1 MERWR
6 EFYVPPKSNTPWT
19 LGGENLKKFVS
30 PLSKIDRHF
39 KTAEYGRSRH
49 RSRGNYP
56 PSPSV
61 EDENVSLAR
70 EHLSVLRCSDPP
82 HRGSIDQNPIIIE
95 VNVIKKKSC
104 NFSDTPNPKE
114 KLKRVKNTDKNTR
127 NSKSHD
133 KDAGIPKE
141 NTRSTSGQTSARP
154 KKSDHK
160 KLPAL
165 SASDPVEG
173 NFLSQ
178 REDLSSVT
186 DARVKEPN
194 ISSQREHSSPVAKTK
209 PKDSTH
215 SHWQRKPPQVTKS
228 QAADSAPPS
237 QHREL
242 SPAAN
247 SRVPDDTLPSRQK
260 DPSPVA
266 HSRTQDSAHLSRRRE
281 PSPVAHSKIQ
291 DSAHLSRRREP
302 SPVTNSRVPDYT
314 LPSRQKDPSPVA
326 HSRTQ
331 DSAHLSR
338 RREPSPVAYSNIQDS
353 AHLNRRREP
362 SPVTNSRV
370 PDYTLPS
377 RQKDPSP
384 VAHSRTQDSAHLSR
398 RRELSPVAHSRTQDS
413 AHLSRQ
419 REPSPVTNSRV
430 PDYTLPSRQKD
441 PSPVAHSR
449 TQDSAHL
456 SRRREPSPVTNSRV
470 PDYTLP
476 SRQKDP
482 SPVTHSRTQDSAF
495 LPRQRESSPVPYS
508 RIQDSAIPS
517 RRIDSLPVTNPR
529 VQDSNFPSRRAK
541 SPTTRP
547 KSPDYTFPSRLKE
560 SLPVAHSR
568 RQDPTIS
575 SKRKESSPVAN
586 SRVQGSTFSSGR
598 RESSPMTSDKD
609 SDYILPSRR
618 REPSPVINSNVP
630 DSIIP
635 SRRREASPVSHSRTH
650 DSIPPPRRR
659 ETSPVAFSR
668 TQDSTLQSRR
678 RDSSP
683 VAHSRAHDSH
693 FLYRRKDSSPVNNSK
708 ASDPTFPSRRQ
719 EPSLEAHNKSQDT
732 HVQSRRRE
740 ASPISHSRIQDSNP
754 LFRQGDSQ
762 AAIRPKAQE
771 STHLNRRREPS
782 PMAHRLQDSAL
793 KVVNSSKNDQ
803 KHWNNPSN
811 HPRSGKNTPPEL
823 TLEISEKNHS
833 RRRTGTL
840 VPEKSSR
847 GNSPSPPGNR
857 GAKVQIIETCENR
870 GRRVQNEHI
879 RKRQPSENSITSRA
893 ERCTSTHSVRFAH
906 DVDTDQHYNRGYDV
920 SSDEDNSNCVEIIKN
935 SRYRPQ
941 NRIRE
946 ESRHRSSSKSI
957 KTLRDKK
964 SVSRLNS
971 PLSSPSAPSSPAFMK
986 ERTHQLPAWKLKQ
999 KFHNDPSRSPSPFSS
1014 ERQVYRTDKRSPVT
1028 TLKMR
1033 HLRSPVSDRF
1043 ENQTEAF
1050 KRGTTSF
1057 EKVLTQPL
1065 TQYLPP
1071 SSLQPLAANY
1081 LFDDF
1086 TQSPENYDHKYTI
1099 PVPLPPCP
1107 RMEFIEGRKDWLT
1120 LPHCPNFDVCP
1131 SCFDMSIAP
1140 TGFNQF
1146 FVPSPRNEPGVR
1158 VLCDFGKSPW
1168 FRIAWLMIIT
1178 ENLGSLDLFHELA
1191 NIAETLP
1198 ECLGEHETVRQWC
1211 SIINTRTGAPIRGFK
1226 VCLTC
1231 VKNVEILLPVLH
1243 GMFVY
1248 LDSYNAESGICA
1260 LRSNSRRFVKYFD
1273 ELEKIAV
1280 EANTE
1285 GAPPDP
1291 YALERLALHF
1301 DTFEECQLDT
1311 ELFDCHWHIIPQ
1323 LPEFTVCRECF
1334 NSVVWPLVEEG
1345 RDIPKMFSEEI
1356 HLVPRASCQLYSPYM
1371 RDAFLLAV
1379 THNDY
1384 WMLAS
1389 ITRQRKEAE
1398 LAFKA
1403 NNVGSRRMKHIGWEA
1418 ENEAGSMEVWKSWE

>member
-6 EFYVPPKSNTPWT
+6 EFYVPPKSNTPWA
-19 LGGENLKKFVS
+19 LGRENLKKFVS
-30 PLSKIDRHF
+30 PMSKLDRHF
-39 KTAEYGRSRH
+39 KTAEYGRSCH
-49 RSRGNYP
+49 GSRGNYP

-104 NFSDTPNPKE
+104 NFSETINSKE
-114 KLKRVKNTDKNTR
+114 KSKRMKNTDKNTR
-127 NSKSHD
+127 NSKSQD

-141 NTRSTSGQTSARP
+141 NSRSTSGQTSARH

-165 SASDPVEG
+165 SVSGSVEG

-178 REDLSSVT
+178 RGDLSPVT
-186 DARVKEPN
+186 DPQVKEPN
-194 ISSQREHSSPVAKTK
+194 ISSQRGHSSPVAQSK
-209 PKDSTH
+209 PQDSTH
-215 SHWQRKPPQVTKS
+215 SPWQREPPLVTKTK
-228 QAADSAPPS
+228 AADSTLPS
-237 QHREL
+237 QQREL
-242 SPAAN
+242 SPVTN
-247 SRVPDDTLPSRQK
+247 SRVPNYTLPSRQKDPSHVGHSRTQDSEFLPRRREPSPVAYSNIQDSTHSNRPRDSSPVTNSRAPDYTRPSRQK

-266 HSRTQDSAHLSRRRE
+266 HSRTRDSAFPSQRREISPVSHSRIQESAIPSRRVDSSPVTNPRVPDYNLPSRQKDPSPVGHSRTQDSEFLPRRRE
-281 PSPVAHSKIQ
+281 PSPVAYSNIQ
-291 DSAHLSRRREP
+291 DSTHSNRPRDS
-302 SPVTNSRVPDYT
+302 SPVTNSRAPDYT

-326 HSRTQ
+326 HSRT
-331 DSAHLSR
+331 R
-338 RREPSPVAYSNIQDS
+338 
-353 AHLNRRREP
+353 
-362 SPVTNSRV
+362 
-370 PDYTLPS
+370 
-377 RQKDPSP
+377 
-384 VAHSRTQDSAHLSR
+384 
-398 RRELSPVAHSRTQDS
+398 
-413 AHLSRQ
+413 
-419 REPSPVTNSRV
+419 
-430 PDYTLPSRQKD
+430 
-441 PSPVAHSR
+441 
-449 TQDSAHL
+449 
-456 SRRREPSPVTNSRV
+456 
-470 PDYTLP
+470 
-476 SRQKDP
+476 
-482 SPVTHSRTQDSAF
+482 DSAF
-495 LPRQRESSPVPYS
+495 PSQRREISPVSHS
-508 RIQDSAIPS
+508 RIQESAIPS
-517 RRIDSLPVTNPR
+517 RRVDSSPVTNPR
-529 VQDSNFPSRRAK
+529 VQDSN
-541 SPTTRP
+541 
-547 KSPDYTFPSRLKE
+547 FPSRLKE

-568 RQDPTIS
+568 RQDSTLPS
-575 SKRKESSPVAN
+575 RRKESSPVTN
-586 SRVQGSTFSSGR
+586 SRVQGSTFSSWQ
-598 RESSPMTSDKD
+598 RESSPMTSNKD
-609 SDYILPSRR
+609 PDYILPSRR
-618 REPSPVINSNVP
+618 REPSPVINPNTPESTIPPRKREASPVSHSRTH
-630 DSIIP
+630 DSIP
-635 SRRREASPVSHSRTH
+635 PPRRREASPVSHSRTH

-659 ETSPVAFSR
+659 E
-668 TQDSTLQSRR
+668 
-678 RDSSP
+678 SSP
-683 VAHSRAHDSH
+683 VAHPRAHDSH

-708 ASDPTFPSRRQ
+708 ASDSIFPSRRQ
-719 EPSLEAHNKSQDT
+719 EPSPVAYSKSQDT

-762 AAIRPKAQE
+762 AAIKPKAQE

-782 PMAHRLQDSAL
+782 PMAHRLQDPAL
-793 KVVNSSKNDQ
+793 KVVNSCKNDQ

-811 HPRSGKNTPPEL
+811 QSRSGKNTPPEL
-823 TLEISEKNHS
+823 TPEISEKNHS

-840 VPEKSSR
+840 VPEKPSR

-857 GAKVQIIETCENR
+857 CAKVQIIETCQTR

-879 RKRQPSENSITSRA
+879 RQRQPSESSITSRA

-906 DVDTDQHYNRGYDV
+906 DVDTDQQHRRRYDV
-920 SSDEDNSNCVEIIKN
+920 SSDEDNSNFVEIIKN

-957 KTLRDKK
+957 KTLRDTK

-986 ERTHQLPAWKLKQ
+986 ERTCQLPAWKLKQ
-999 KFHNDPSRSPSPFSS
+999 KFQNDPSRSPSPFSP
-1014 ERQVYRTDKRSPVT
+1014 ERQLYRTDKRSPVT

-1033 HLRSPVSDRF
+1033 RLRSPVSDRF
-1043 ENQTEAF
+1043 ENQTEAS
-1050 KRGTTSF
+1050 KRGIASF

-1065 TQYLPP
+1065 SPYLPP
-1071 SSLQPLAANY
+1071 LSLQPLAASY
-1081 LFDDF
+1081 PFDDYF
-1086 TQSPENYDHKYTI
+1086 QSSDNFDHKYTI

-1107 RMEFIEGRKDWLT
+1107 RMEFVEGRNDWLT

-1140 TGFNQF
+1140 TEFNQF

-1211 SIINTRTGAPIRGFK
+1211 SIVNTRTGVPIRGFK

-1231 VKNVEILLPVLH
+1231 VKNVEILLPILH

-1248 LDSYNAESGICA
+1248 LDSYNAETGICA
-1260 LRSNSRRFVKYFD
+1260 LRSNSRRFVQYFD

-1291 YALERLALHF
+1291 HSLERLALHF

-1323 LPEFTVCRECF
+1323 LPEFTVCGECF
-1334 NSVVWPLVEEG
+1334 NAVVWPLLEEG
-1345 RDIPKMFSEEI
+1345 RDIPKMFSEDV
-1356 HLVPRASCQLYSPYM
+1356 HLVSRASCQLYSPYM

-1389 ITRQRKEAE
+1389 IARQRREAE

-1403 NNVGSRRMKHIGWEA
+1403 DNMGVRRMKHIGWEA
-1418 ENEAGSMEVWKSWE
+1418 ENEAGPMEVWKSWE